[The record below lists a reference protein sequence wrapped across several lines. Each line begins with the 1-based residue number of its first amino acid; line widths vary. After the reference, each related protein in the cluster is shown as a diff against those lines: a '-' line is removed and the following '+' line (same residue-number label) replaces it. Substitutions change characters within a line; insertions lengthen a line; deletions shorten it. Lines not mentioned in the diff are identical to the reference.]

1 MNGRIDWLLTG
12 LFLVAS
18 VLIAYASHAQE
29 AKISV
34 LNPRGQPP
42 PIPLVSMAP
51 RTGDLAARTVY
62 FVDVRFMG
70 GDVLLKEMQKV
81 FAEKY
86 PELKT
91 EFRQK
96 LGGYTEDDPK
106 LWAEIKEKNG
116 VMVMAIGH

>member
-1 MNGRIDWLLTG
+1 MVSCNG
-12 LFLVAS
+12 
-18 VLIAYASHAQE
+18 SHAQE

-42 PIPLVSMAP
+42 PIPLTPMAP
-51 RTGDLAARTVY
+51 RTGDLAGRTVY

-70 GDVLLKEMQKV
+70 GDLLLEEMQKV
-81 FAEKY
+81 FAEKF

-91 EFRQK
+91 EFRRK
-96 LGGYTEDDPK
+96 MGGYTEDDPE